1 MGTLMARKNLF
12 ANITH
17 GQGRRTED
25 SYIAHGAAKAMIS
38 SIEDFAVQVR
48 EGGVRELD
56 PDLIDPSPFPDRLPD
71 DDPELFQDF
80 KKSIA
85 EEGQKVPIQVRPHPT
100 AEGRYQ
106 TVYGHRRVK
115 AAKELDKQVKAIVIE
130 ITDADLAVAQGVE
143 NAARQDLTWIERALF
158 AKKMDAAG
166 VKSRDIQAALAVNRQ
181 ELARLRSVWT
191 VLSKELIEAIGR
203 APKIGRPRWQ
213 ELAKLVELHPERVDG
228 ALKMVPAGNI
238 SSSDQRFQFIFNVV
252 KAEVKPVAKARHLD
266 LKISASSP
274 RGRAF
279 AKFVESRLPAL
290 IEEFEQGEN

>member
-1 MGTLMARKNLF
+1 MGTLMARKGIF
-12 ANITH
+12 ANISH
-17 GQGRRTED
+17 GQGRRTEE

-71 DDPELFQDF
+71 DDPEPFDDF

-115 AAKELDKQVKAIVIE
+115 AAKELDRQVKAIVTE

-158 AKKMDAAG
+158 AKRMEAAG
-166 VKSRDIQAALAVNRQ
+166 LKSREIQAALAVNRQ
-181 ELARLRSVWT
+181 ELARLRGVWT
-191 VLSKELIEAIGR
+191 VLSTDLIKAIGR

-213 ELAKLVELHPERVDG
+213 ELAKLAELYPERVDG
-228 ALKMVPAGNI
+228 AVKMVPAGTI
-238 SSSDQRFQFIFNVV
+238 SSSDQRFQIVLNVM
-252 KAEVKPVAKARHLD
+252 KAEAKPAAQASQID

-279 AKFVESRLPAL
+279 AKFVEGRLPAL
-290 IEEFEQGEN
+290 LEEFEQGEN

>member
-1 MGTLMARKNLF
+1 MARKDIF

-17 GQGRRTED
+17 GQGRRTEE

-56 PDLIDPSPFPDRLPD
+56 PNLIDPSPFPDRLPD
-71 DDPELFQDF
+71 DDPQPFEDF

-85 EEGQKVPIQVRPHPT
+85 EDGQKVPVQVRPHPV

-106 TVYGHRRVK
+106 TVYGHRRVR
-115 AAKELDKQVKAIVIE
+115 AAKDLDKLVKAIVIE
-130 ITDADLAVAQGVE
+130 ISDADLAVAQGVE
-143 NAARQDLTWIERALF
+143 NAARQDLSWIERALF
-158 AKKMDAAG
+158 AKRMEEAG
-166 VKSRDIQAALAVNRQ
+166 VKSREIQAALAVGRQ
-181 ELARLRSVWT
+181 ELARLRGVWSA
-191 VLSKELIEAIGR
+191 LPIDLIEAIGR

-228 ALKMVPAGNI
+228 ARKMVPAGNI
-238 SSSDQRFQFIFNVV
+238 SSSDQRFQFVFNVMKAQVKPAV
-252 KAEVKPVAKARHLD
+252 KAGQLD
-266 LKISASSP
+266 LKISASSQ